1 MKTLLDDRIDVAT
14 HVAEDEGVGRV
25 ACAVNDFNHL
35 DSLVPVQRLG
45 VETMCCAPHS
55 RVL

>member
-25 ACAVNDFNHL
+25 ACVVNDFNHL